1 MSGAPMA
8 NWFTRG
14 IRNVSR
20 GIGNALQR
28 AFGGEQPAP
37 TPVGQDRRFPVRPPV
52 VEPTPA
58 DYFEEEPAEEE
69 YVEYE
74 DEYEQPYD
82 RDFFPPEE
90 EEPFIPLGGQWGEYG
105 TTEPLYTL
113 YGDGEHAGQSWTMT
127 GPEWLGEAY
136 LSRFELL
143 ELYGLDNL
151 DVVEQLMDAGYD
163 YDYISPI
170 TGKHIS
176 GIWHDWRELY
186 SETA

>member
-1 MSGAPMA
+1 MA

-37 TPVGQDRRFPVRPPV
+37 TPVGQDRRFPVRPPI

-58 DYFEEEPAEEE
+58 DYFEEEPA
-69 YVEYE
+69 
-74 DEYEQPYD
+74 
-82 RDFFPPEE
+82 EE